1 MRARQQLGRPNAIA
15 EMRPVAAGAAREPAA
30 PRRGSCRPDEL
41 GAVDE
46 LAIERKP
53 AHSSPRVSNASSPKV
68 GAPGL
73 TANGGAASDRR
84 SPHDDEAS
92 AVHMLRLATPNK

>member
-15 EMRPVAAGAAREPAA
+15 EMRPVAAGAACEPGAVA
-30 PRRGSCRPDEL
+30 RFLSPDEL

-73 TANGGAASDRR
+73 TPNGGAASDRR